1 MQYIGNFSD
10 WIDPDIIYTILN
22 EPGERR
28 PKSET
33 SEYQSAT
40 FQQWKQAGFDMS
52 KISWQF
58 YYNQHIK
65 RDHIDLPISPNG
77 SKYKW
82 WFSKLN
88 PGDMFP
94 MHVDHFKTEKNVQ
107 RFWMAC
113 QDHQPG
119 HIFICDDHSL
129 ENYKAG
135 DLYKFSAEDS
145 WHAAANLGFKP
156 KISFQLMF
164 YD

>member
-1 MQYIGNFSD
+1 MMYVGNYKS
-10 WIDPDIIYTILN
+10 WIDPTIIQTILQT
-22 EPGERR
+22 PGERR
-28 PKSET
+28 PKPQIGGYESLTESEWN
-33 SEYQSAT
+33 A
-40 FQQWKQAGFDMS
+40 AGFDMK
-52 KISWQF
+52 KIGWEF
-58 YYNQHIK
+58 YYNQHIN
-65 RDHIDLPISPNG
+65 REHIDLPINPNG

-94 MHVDHFKTEKNVQ
+94 MHVDHFATEKNVQ

-119 HIFICDDHSL
+119 HIFVCGDHVL
-129 ENYKAG
+129 EDYKAG
-135 DLYKFSAEDS
+135 DLFEFPSNE
-145 WHAAANLGFKP
+145 WHAAANLGFTP

>member
-1 MQYIGNFSD
+1 MLYIGNFRT
-10 WIDPDIIYTILN
+10 WLDPEIINTILTC
-22 EPGERR
+22 PGERR
-28 PKSET
+28 PKVEVG
-33 SEYQSAT
+33 EYESDT
-40 FQQWKQAGFDMS
+40 LQQWRAAGFDMT
-52 KISWQF
+52 KIGWEF
-58 YYNQHIK
+58 YYNQHIN
-65 RDHIDLPISPNG
+65 RAHIDLPLNPNG

-94 MHVDHFKTEKNVQ
+94 MHIDHFKTEKNVQ

-119 HIFICDDHSL
+119 HVFAYNDHYL
-129 ENYKAG
+129 ADYKAG
-135 DLYKFSAEDS
+135 DMFEFSAEET
-145 WHAAANLGFKP
+145 WHAAANLGFTP